1 MPIKWGKEKM
11 TDKKEYPEH
20 IRQCADLVSAVL
32 RRIKNKQSDK
42 TDAQRLHL
50 AGKKVVATA

>member
-1 MPIKWGKEKM
+1 M

-32 RRIKNKQSDK
+32 RRIKDKQSDNMD
-42 TDAQRLHL
+42 TQRLRL
-50 AGKKVVATA
+50 AEQKGVAC